1 MKIPL
6 HSGALLA
13 FGFVLSVTSV
23 SAAEVGKIKVS
34 TGAVYIERAAQRLP
48 AAVGAEVLA
57 SDTIITGETGSAGN
71 TFIRKY
77 PPLVRPNGVPS
88 NKPLRIPSN
97 QPTRAF
103 VTLLP
108 TPCPAR

>member
-34 TGAVYIERAAQRLP
+34 TGTVYIERAAQRLP
-48 AAVGAEVLA
+48 AAVGAEVFA
-57 SDTIITGETGSAGN
+57 SDTIITGETGSAGI
-71 TFIRKY
+71 TFIDNS
-77 PPLVRPNGVPS
+77 PLSIGPNNGLS
-88 NKPLRIPSN
+88 INPLN
-97 QPTRAF
+97 FAQNTH
-103 VTLLP
+103 
-108 TPCPAR
+108 